1 MRFLS
6 IRGPGLPVFAAIL
19 ARKSQKIAM
28 WQKIR
33 IIVAY
38 STEIYIFFQ
47 LI

>member
-6 IRGPGLPVFAAIL
+6 IRGPGLSAFAAIL

-33 IIVAY
+33 IVEAY
-38 STEIYIFFQ
+38 STEIYISFQ

>member
-6 IRGPGLPVFAAIL
+6 IRGPGLPAFAAIL
-19 ARKSQKIAM
+19 ARKSQKVPI

-33 IIVAY
+33 IFVAY
-38 STEIYIFFQ
+38 STEIYIFLQ